1 MVGPGQVVRLLA
13 AIEPHPGSL
22 KKRQRGVLKLTVGKL
37 VVRIFGGWSRLEFAA
52 FALLESS
59 YPKFSYLQN
68 DVGSGEWLGG
78 PKLLVCWRPSNL
90 TRAHS
95 RSDNAEF

>member
-1 MVGPGQVVRLLA
+1 MTHCGIFRQKGRATRRARHGQHVATRSSEA
-13 AIEPHPGSL
+13 EGRKIGG
-22 KKRQRGVLKLTVGKL
+22 KKIWWMET
-37 VVRIFGGWSRLEFAA
+37 LEFAA
-52 FALLESS
+52 FALLETS

-78 PKLLVCWRPSNL
+78 AKLLVCWRPSNL